1 MTKIVALSRF
11 PHEFDYE
18 RERYGAQNDIEF
30 SISPAKAKDEVLSV
44 VKDADVVLFT
54 DVTFDR
60 ELLDALTKCKLIIRY
75 GIGYDNIDAAYAAQK
90 GIFVCNAP
98 NYGVVDVAEHAI
110 SLIMACVKRLIY
122 MHDCVRDN
130 FWSTGAMGQS
140 IRLAGKTVGF
150 LGFGKIAR
158 CVCRRTNAFET
169 KALVYDP
176 YVTQEALDDYGAT
189 LVDLPTI
196 LREADILSLH
206 LPLNDKTRH
215 MIGAEQLAAM
225 KSTAILINTSRGG
238 IVDEAALIDALER
251 GNIAGA
257 GLDVFED
264 ESGKLDRRILENKM
278 VTLTPH
284 VAWNTVE
291 AGAALHKEVT
301 ENVMRFLGGNR
312 PESVVNGL

>member
-1 MTKIVALSRF
+1 MMKVVALSSF

-18 RERYGAQNDIEF
+18 RERYGARVDVDF
-30 SISPAKAKDEVLSV
+30 SISPAKAKADVIPVIEN
-44 VKDADVVLFT
+44 ADVVLFT

-60 ELLDALTKCKLIIRY
+60 ELLDALKNCKLIIRY
-75 GIGYDNIDAAYAAQK
+75 GIGYDNIDAAYAAEK
-90 GIFVCNAP
+90 GIYVCNAP
-98 NYGVVDVAEHAI
+98 NYGVVDVAEHAF

-122 MHDCVRDN
+122 MHDCVREN

-140 IRLAGKTVGF
+140 VRLAGKTVGF

-158 CVCRRTNAFET
+158 CVCRRTNAFDT

-176 YVTQEALDDYGAT
+176 FVTQEALEEYGAT
-189 LVDLPTI
+189 LVDLPT
-196 LREADILSLH
+196 LLKEADILSLH

-215 MIGAEQLAAM
+215 MIGKNELAQM
-225 KSTAILINTSRGG
+225 KKSAILINTSRGG
-238 IVDEAALIDALER
+238 IVDEAALVDALAE
-251 GNIAGA
+251 GAIAGA

-264 ESGKLDRRILENKM
+264 ETGKLDRRILDDKM

-301 ENVMRFLGGNR
+301 ENVLRFVDGDR